1 MFEHFQV
8 FDEIYNDQELS
19 NEFHKF
25 FYTNNLLSLF
35 TNEHRAGTIRVTY
48 VDARSVVNPGGQYHQ
63 LLLDFSDIL
72 AIGSD
77 NKMLEEATFKIL
89 YEARTFQRMM
99 NIIRTLVNYYRTI
112 DPEDIDNFW
121 NIVFYNKQLF

>member
-1 MFEHFQV
+1 MIEHFQV
-8 FDEIYNDQELS
+8 FDFITMNEKLIND
-19 NEFHKF
+19 FHKF
-25 FYTNNLLSLF
+25 FYSNNLLVLF
-35 TNEHRAGTIRVTY
+35 TNEHRAGTITVRDT
-48 VDARSVVNPGGQYHQ
+48 DARSVVNNGKYHRD
-63 LLLDFSDIL
+63 LLEFSDIL

-99 NIIRTLVNYYRTI
+99 NIIRDLINYYRTI

-121 NIVFYNKQLF
+121 NIVFYNKTLF

>member
-1 MFEHFQV
+1 MIEHFQV
-8 FDEIYNDQELS
+8 FDTLFTDQELLD
-19 NEFHKF
+19 EFHSF
-25 FYTNNLLSLF
+25 FYKYNLLPLF
-35 TNEHRAGTIRVTY
+35 TNEHRAGSIRTTY

-99 NIIRTLVNYYRTI
+99 NIIRTLVNYYRSI